1 MNKEFVEVKSFG
13 EVFPKTTPNN
23 RVPYEHQ
30 KKAMH
35 NMDIINKICRN
46 GVTIWHNHA
55 NIGNYSL
62 NNSIV

>member
-30 KKAMH
+30 KMQ
-35 NMDIINKICRN
+35 C
-46 GVTIWHNHA
+46 TIW
-55 NIGNYSL
+55 IL
-62 NNSIV
+62 